1 MSPISRANYGN
12 GFHQTSAMDRKSA
25 NTFRPAR
32 QIALLLAL
40 FALMNPALSE
50 IPSTNPTAGDDDST
64 VVYPADYFNQFFP
77 VSANDM
83 LSRIPGIDLA
93 LRGGRGGRGL
103 GSGAGEI
110 LINGQRITGKSNGG
124 RSALARI
131 SADQVEH
138 IEIIRGTSTELDVR
152 GGGQIVNVVLLD
164 EPSRSST
171 TVQLRSDVIQDGT
184 FDPGGQLSRS
194 GQNGDLN
201 YLFNLEADPR
211 YRAWESREFS
221 FTPDG
226 ELTEVRRESRTR
238 DETQLQASMNLG
250 YSLPQSV
257 LQFNALFETLGEVPD
272 ERYRTIT
279 QLTDNSSRVE
289 TESNLATRDAWEL
302 GGDFEYDFNDAGTYR
317 FLFIVNDRDSIND
330 RNRFQQANGFSSQ
343 DLFIRNAGRDRERIA
358 RTSYT
363 FDFNDLQGLEL
374 GVEGAQTIRD
384 SNLMLG
390 RATDGSP
397 DPAWANLVPVVVP
410 NGNSTVQEM
419 RYETFAN
426 HNWQI
431 NDRMSLESAMVVET
445 STIEQSGD
453 VSNARDFQFF
463 RPRIDYRFDITPSL
477 QLRAGLRKDVEQLS
491 FSDFSASVDGGD
503 EDRDT
508 LAGNPEIRQEQS
520 WRYELNFEMR
530 LPNDLGVVNSQFWY
544 RDVTDHIDRIDV
556 STSEGILASARGN
569 IGDGKRYGLNLDL
582 STKLDNFG
590 LQNALLTT
598 AVKLRDSQ
606 YIDPFLRIKRR
617 ERGKGRWQ
625 ANVGF
630 RHDVSARGLTYGLNY
645 SNNSNGSTARLAI
658 DIDDIEERI
667 EAPRLSAYIE
677 KRAFGNL
684 MFRFES
690 SNLTDAEW
698 CRKRT
703 RFIGPTANGVM
714 EEFEDYCNGG
724 GMELAFRVRTTF

>member
-1 MSPISRANYGN
+1 MGLVSRANYGQA
-12 GFHQTSAMDRKSA
+12 FHQTSAMDMKSA
-25 NTFRPAR
+25 NTFRPGR

-50 IPSTNPTAGDDDST
+50 ILSTNPTAGDEDST

-110 LINGQRITGKSNGG
+110 LINGQRITGKNNGG

-138 IEIIRGTSTELDVR
+138 IEIIRGTSTELNIR

-184 FDPGGQLSRS
+184 FDPGGQVSRS

-250 YSLPQSV
+250 YTFPQSV
-257 LQFNALFETLGEVPD
+257 LQFNALYESLGEVPD

-289 TESNLATRDAWEL
+289 TESNLTTRDAWEL

-330 RNRFQQANGFSSQ
+330 RNRFQQTDGLSTQ

-390 RATDGSP
+390 RAIDGTP
-397 DPAWANLVPVVVP
+397 EPAWANLVPVVVP
-410 NGNSTVQEM
+410 NGNSIVQEM

-431 NDRMSLESAMVVET
+431 NDRMSLESAVIVET

-520 WRYELNFEMR
+520 WRYELNLEMR

-556 STSEGILASARGN
+556 SSNESTLASARGN

-582 STKLDNFG
+582 STKLDNLG

-598 AVKLRDSQ
+598 AVRLRDSE
-606 YIDPFLRIKRR
+606 YIDPFLGIKRR
-617 ERGKGRWQ
+617 QRGNGRWQ

-630 RHDVSARGLTYGLNY
+630 RHDVSAHGLTYGLNY
-645 SNNSNGSTARLAI
+645 SNNSNGSTGRLAI
-658 DIDDIEERI
+658 DIDDIEEFI
-667 EAPRLSAYIE
+667 EAPRLSAYVE

-684 MFRFES
+684 MFRLES
-690 SNLTDAEW
+690 SNMTDAQW

-703 RFIGPTANGVM
+703 RFVGPTASGIM
-714 EEFEDYCNGG
+714 EEFEDYCNGS
-724 GMELAFRVRTTF
+724 GMELALRVRTTF

>member
-1 MSPISRANYGN
+1 MSPVSRANYGK
-12 GFHQTSAMDRKSA
+12 GFHQTSAMDMNSA
-25 NTFRPAR
+25 NTFRPGR

-40 FALMNPALSE
+40 FALINPALSE
-50 IPSTNPTAGDDDST
+50 IPSTNPTAGEDAST
-64 VVYPADYFNQFFP
+64 VVYPAVYFNQFFP

-103 GSGAGEI
+103 GSGAGEV
-110 LINGQRITGKSNGG
+110 LINGQRTTGKSNGG
-124 RSALARI
+124 RGALARI

-138 IEIIRGTSTELDVR
+138 IEIIRGTSKELDIR

-164 EPSRSST
+164 QPSRSST

-184 FDPGGQLSRS
+184 FDPGGQLSHS
-194 GQNGDLN
+194 GQIGDLN
-201 YLFNLEADPR
+201 YLFSLEADPR
-211 YRAWESREFS
+211 YRAWEGRELS
-221 FTPDG
+221 FTPNG
-226 ELTEVRRESRTR
+226 ELIEVRRESRTR
-238 DETQLQASMNLG
+238 DETQLQTSMNLG
-250 YSLPQSV
+250 YSFPKSV
-257 LQFNALFETLGEVPD
+257 LQFNALYESLGEVPD
-272 ERYRTIT
+272 KRFRTIT
-279 QLTDNSSRVE
+279 QLTDHSSRIE
-289 TESNLATRDAWEL
+289 TESNMSRRDAWEL
-302 GGDFEYDFNDAGTYR
+302 GGDFEHDFIDAGTYR
-317 FLFIVNDRDSIND
+317 FLFLVNDRDSTND
-330 RNRFQQANGFSSQ
+330 RNRFQHTDGRSTQ
-343 DLFIRNAGRDRERIA
+343 DLFIRSAGRDRERIA

-363 FDFNDLQGLEL
+363 FDLSDIQGLEL
-374 GVEGAQTIRD
+374 GIEGAQTIRN

-390 RATDGSP
+390 RAIDGTS
-397 DPAWANLVPVVVP
+397 DPAWANLVPVIVP
-410 NGNSTVQEM
+410 NGVSRVQEL

-426 HNWQI
+426 HNWRI
-431 NDRMSLESAMVVET
+431 NDRMSLESAMIVET

-520 WRYELNFEMR
+520 WRYELNLEMR

-556 STSEGILASARGN
+556 STSEGTLSSARGN

-703 RFIGPTANGVM
+703 RFVGPTANGVM

-724 GMELAFRVRTTF
+724 GMELALRVRTTF